1 MELRRYEGN
10 ADCDVIKNWISDER
24 TNALWSAGRLEYPIN
39 KERFDSFLQD
49 VNDRNGD
56 EPFVAVDEDDRPIG
70 FYCLSAN
77 EDASEAMLKFVVV
90 DLEKRGKGIAR
101 KMLKLAVDY
110 AFANT
115 DVKAVHLNVFSA
127 NIRARKCYEKVGF
140 IVRDV
145 APRAFIYKEE
155 VWDRINMIIRKAD
168 AVFESENILY
178 VRPSYDLVPEYL
190 EMVNDLENVG
200 RFIGERREP
209 YTEEEEWDY
218 IKDKM
223 DKDATMFSML
233 EKDTRKFI
241 GNIEFFNRK
250 ETEAEWGIV
259 ITASMHNK
267 GYGKEALRRSVDYGF
282 SELGLKRIYLGVYA
296 DNLRAI
302 HVYEK
307 CGFKEYDRNSVD
319 VFMEIMRQDV

>member
-1 MELRRYEGN
+1 MELRRYEG
-10 ADCDVIKNWISDER
+10 DKDYDVIKDWISDER
-24 TNALWSAGRLEYPIN
+24 TNALWSAGRVDYPLN
-39 KERFDSFLQD
+39 KELFEIFLQD
-49 VNDRNGD
+49 INDRNGD
-56 EPFVAVDEDDRPIG
+56 EPFVAVDEEDRPVG
-70 FYCLSAN
+70 FYCLSVN
-77 EDASEAMLKFVVV
+77 EETSEAMLKFVVV
-90 DLEKRGKGIAR
+90 DPKKRGKGIAQ
-101 KMLKLAVDY
+101 KMLKLAVDNV
-110 AFANT
+110 FANN
-115 DVKAVHLNVFSA
+115 DVKAVHLNVFSG

-140 IVRDV
+140 TVRDITSG
-145 APRAFIYKEE
+145 AFIFRDES
-155 VWDRINMIIRKAD
+155 WDRINMIIRKTD
-168 AVFESENILY
+168 PVFESENIIF
-178 VRPSYDLVPEYL
+178 VRPSYNLVPDYL
-190 EMVNDLENVG
+190 EMVNDIENVA

-209 YTEEEEWDY
+209 YTEEEERDY

-319 VFMEIMRQDV
+319 VFMEIMRPDA